1 MRHLI
6 TLCVAAL
13 LSLGAVRPALAAAAA
28 VASNLKPD
36 RLILYRT
43 IAGLELKLHTFE
55 PSGLKPS
62 DRRSAIV
69 FYFGGGWSGG
79 DAKQFYQ
86 HARALADQGMVAFS
100 ADYRVKSRNQTTPF
114 ECVQDARAAIRWV
127 RAHAAEWGIDPDR
140 IVASGGSAGGHLA
153 ACTAVIVDGDKAVE
167 NATFSSVPNAL
178 VLFNPV
184 LDTTAKGYGAKNFK
198 AEQQTTLS
206 PCHHVR
212 PGVVPTLVFHGTAD
226 KTVPFEN
233 AERFTR
239 LMRAA
244 GNTCVLVPFEGKDHG
259 FFNGP
264 FFRPSNDGADYALT
278 IKRTAEFLAA
288 QGFLGAKR

>member
-6 TLCVAAL
+6 TRCVAAL
-13 LSLGAVRPALAAAAA
+13 LGLGAVRPAPAAAA
-28 VASNLKPD
+28 VASALPPD
-36 RLILYRT
+36 RLTTYRT
-43 IAGLELKLHTFE
+43 SDGIELKLHTFE
-55 PSGLKPS
+55 PSGLKAS

-69 FYFGGGWSGG
+69 FFFGGGWSGG

-153 ACTAVIVDGDKAVE
+153 ACTAVIVDGDRAVE
-167 NATFSSVPNAL
+167 NGKFSAVPNAL

-184 LDTTAKGYGAKNFK
+184 LDTTEKGYGAKNFQ

-212 PGVVPTLVFHGTAD
+212 PGVGPTLVFHGTAD

-239 LMRAA
+239 LMHAA

-259 FFNGP
+259 FFNAP
-264 FFRPSNDGADYALT
+264 FFRPSSNGADYELT
-278 IKRTAEFLAA
+278 MRRTAEFLVTHRY
-288 QGFLGAKR
+288 LGDPR